1 MAEEP
6 IIEKMGVSCALGKRG
21 DGRVFDNNVVTV
33 VRSEMAQPLRKTKRF
48 EFRCS
53 AEFKTALQK
62 YARRSGISV
71 TEWIERC
78 ILKAMKK

>member
-33 VRSEMAQPLRKTKRF
+33 VRSEPLRKTKRF